1 MLIYSHVNSAFSPFR
16 ALSGICR
23 TLFQQPVNGFALL
36 LGALLPAILLLSG
49 CAGSASVQ
57 QGAGDTIAGVQGEA
71 YDGPKA
77 RVVVGRIID
86 RSGDAGK
93 KSLGYQLGQLLTT
106 ERVETEA
113 VLGGMRDMLTDA
125 MFNTGRFILLDRE
138 MLDAALVE
146 QEFMAQH
153 ATGSTSDIPGKSL
166 PATLEGADLLV
177 VGALTSFDAG
187 ANGGIAFPIPI
198 PLNSRNSDF
207 GILNVQMRTAA
218 ATIDIRVID
227 VRTGR
232 VVSTVAVEG
241 KARKFGA
248 GLSGVF
254 SPGGGYIRLPG
265 ILSAFENTPVEKA
278 LRDMVQQASQHIASQ
293 TPETFFRYRDDA
305 APAPSTP

>member
-1 MLIYSHVNSAFSPFR
+1 LLKPGFK
-16 ALSGICR
+16 GI
-23 TLFQQPVNGFALL
+23 ALL
-36 LGALLPAILLLSG
+36 LAALLGG

-57 QGAGDTIAGVQGEA
+57 NGAGDTITTVQGEA

-86 RSGDAGK
+86 RSADAGK
-93 KSLGYQLGQLLTT
+93 KSLTYQLGQLLKE
-106 ERVETEA
+106 ERVDTEA

-138 MLDAALVE
+138 LLDAALVE
-146 QEFMAQH
+146 QEFLARH
-153 ATGSTSDIPGKSL
+153 ETGNTSDIPGKSL

-218 ATIDIRVID
+218 AAIDIRVID
-227 VRTGR
+227 VHSGR

-248 GLSGVF
+248 GLTGVF

-278 LRDMVQQASQHIASQ
+278 LRDMVQQASQHIAGK
-293 TPETFFRYRDDA
+293 TPDTFFRYREDA
-305 APAPSTP
+305 ASPPSKP